1 MTDLPDYYFRV
12 RENGAVVFRVDTE
25 NRMRRIE
32 MDQIA
37 VVNVKNGEI
46 KAHGDHSLTEEET
59 ARIEG
64 WLAARRASLQARQLD
79 DIERTIDRLNLT
91 AAWAQQTAT
100 PEELAAVSD
109 RLLLAMH
116 DLRSVL
122 VRKKSQQ
129 ANKAK
134 DDEDGG

>member
-1 MTDLPDYYFRV
+1 MTDLPEYYFRV
-12 RENGAVVFRVDTE
+12 RENGAMVFRVDTE

-46 KAHGDHSLTEEET
+46 KPHGDRTLSDAEHR
-59 ARIEG
+59 RIEA
-64 WLAARRASLQARQLD
+64 WLDERRAALRLRDMD
-79 DIERTIDRLNLT
+79 DIDRTIDRLNLT
-91 AAWAQQTAT
+91 APWAQQSAT
-100 PEELAAVSD
+100 PEELGAGAD
-109 RLLLAMH
+109 RLLLARH

-129 ANKAK
+129 IAKASK
-134 DDEDGG
+134 TDES

>member
-1 MTDLPDYYFRV
+1 MTDLPEYYFRV
-12 RENGAVVFRVDTE
+12 RENGAMVFRVDTE

-46 KAHGDHSLTEEET
+46 KPHGDRTLSDAERR
-59 ARIEG
+59 RIEA
-64 WLAARRASLQARQLD
+64 WLDERRAALRLRDMD
-79 DIERTIDRLNLT
+79 DIDRTIDRLNLT
-91 AAWAQQTAT
+91 ATWAQQSAT
-100 PEELAAVSD
+100 PEELGAVAD

-129 ANKAK
+129 IAKASK
-134 DDEDGG
+134 TDES

>member
-1 MTDLPDYYFRV
+1 MTDLPEYYFRV

-46 KAHGDHSLTEEET
+46 KPHGDRVLTDAERG
-59 ARIEG
+59 RIEN
-64 WLAARRASLQARQLD
+64 WLEERRAALRARELD
-79 DIERTIDRLNLT
+79 DIDRTIDRLNLT
-91 AAWAQQTAT
+91 AAWAQQSAT
-100 PEELAAVSD
+100 PEELDAVAD

-129 ANKAK
+129 LTKVAK
-134 DDEDGG
+134 TETS